1 MKVAISQPT
10 YLPWLGYFDLI
21 DQVDCFI
28 LLDTVQFEKR
38 SWQQR
43 NRIKGPTGLEWLS
56 VPVISHGRFSQSII
70 EVEIHEAG
78 FWRKHLDVVQLNYRH
93 SPFFSCYFPELEE
106 TLCQSAAA
114 SCLAEVNV
122 GLICWF
128 CRLLGIQTSLRRS
141 SLMGQAGR
149 RSELLVNLI
158 RVLNGSYY
166 LSPLG
171 SAAYLLNDLQ
181 QFSSAGIEVGFQNYP
196 HPQYTQQFP
205 PFCPYAS
212 VLDLVFNEGPRSL
225 EIIRSGRET
234 PLLPSQVALRQN
246 AP

>member
-1 MKVAISQPT
+1 MKVSISQPT
-10 YLPWLGYFDLI
+10 YLPWIGYFDLI
-21 DQVDCFI
+21 DQVDCFV

-38 SWQQR
+38 SWHQR
-43 NRIKGPTGLEWLS
+43 NRIKGPAGLEWLS
-56 VPVISHGRFSQSII
+56 VPVISRGRFGQSIVD
-70 EVEIHEAG
+70 VEIREAE

-93 SPFFSCYFPELEE
+93 APFFSCYFPEFEE
-106 TLCQSAAA
+106 ALRQSATA
-114 SCLAEVNV
+114 SHLVEVNV
-122 GLICWF
+122 RLIAWF

-141 SLMGQAGR
+141 SLMGQSGR

-158 RVLNGSYY
+158 RALNGRYY

-171 SAAYLLNDLQ
+171 SAVYLLNDLQ
-181 QFSSAGIEVGFQNYP
+181 QFSSAGIEVEFQNYP
-196 HPQYTQQFP
+196 HPEYTQQFP

-225 EIIRSGRET
+225 EIIRSGRGT
-234 PLLPSQVALRQN
+234 PQPPSQVALQRD